1 MQLIR
6 LMKYFNY
13 MLLLFKIMLLIENDE
28 KYACF
33 VSDNVGY
40 QKLTLLISDK
50 HTRSA
55 AFIEKYAY
63 FAENPLLNVKC

>member
-1 MQLIR
+1 
-6 LMKYFNY
+6 MKFFNIY
-13 MLLLFKIMLLIENDE
+13 HYYSKNISSIENSE

-40 QKLTLLISDK
+40 QKLILLISSK
-50 HTRSA
+50 HTRSS
-55 AFIEKYAY
+55 AFIEKSAY

>member
-1 MQLIR
+1 
-6 LMKYFNY
+6 
-13 MLLLFKIMLLIENDE
+13 MLLIENNE

-40 QKLTLLISDK
+40 QKLTLLISGK

-55 AFIEKYAY
+55 AFIEKCAY

>member
-6 LMKYFNY
+6 LMKFFNY
-13 MLLLFKIMLLIENDE
+13 VSLLFRIMLLIENNE

-33 VSDNVGY
+33 VTDNVGY
-40 QKLTLLISDK
+40 QKLISLISGK
-50 HTRSA
+50 HTRSN
-55 AFIEKYAY
+55 AFIEKSAY